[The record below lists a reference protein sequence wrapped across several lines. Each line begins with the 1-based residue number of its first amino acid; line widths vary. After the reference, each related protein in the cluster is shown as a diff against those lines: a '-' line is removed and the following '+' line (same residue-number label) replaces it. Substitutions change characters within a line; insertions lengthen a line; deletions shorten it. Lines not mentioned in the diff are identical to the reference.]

1 MLRSSLL
8 LFAAV
13 LLQMRGDVMGRF
25 QNALYLGDVR
35 EQVCVYVGDVCL
47 HVSIVGVP

>member
-1 MLRSSLL
+1 MCCC
-8 LFAAV
+8 

-35 EQVCVYVGDVCL
+35 EQVCVCVCGRIWGFAL
-47 HVSIVGVP
+47 FAC